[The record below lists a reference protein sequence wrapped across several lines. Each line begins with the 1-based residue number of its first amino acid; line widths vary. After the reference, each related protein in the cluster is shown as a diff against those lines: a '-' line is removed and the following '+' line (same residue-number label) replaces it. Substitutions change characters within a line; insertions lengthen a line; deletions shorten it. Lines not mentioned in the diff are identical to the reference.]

1 MRAVVQRV
9 KEGSVSVDGDIVGEI
24 GQGLVVLLGVGQDDD
39 EEVARKLADKIV
51 KLRIFA
57 DEASKFN
64 LSALDV
70 SAEIL
75 IVSQFTLYADTRKGR
90 RPSFTDAASPE
101 LAERLVDRFAEFV
114 RAYGLR
120 VQTGK
125 FQAHMLVKIFNDG
138 PVTIWLDV

>member
-9 KEGSVSVDGDIVGEI
+9 IEGSVTVDGDLIGEI
-24 GQGLVVLLGVGQDDD
+24 GRGLVVLLGVGKNDD
-39 EEVARKLADKIV
+39 EETARKLADKIV
-51 KLRIFA
+51 TLRIFA

-75 IVSQFTLYADTRKGR
+75 IVSQFTLYADTKKGR
-90 RPSFTDAASPE
+90 RPSFVEAAPPE

-114 RAYGLR
+114 RSYGLR
-120 VQTGK
+120 VQTGR

-138 PVTIWLDV
+138 PVTICLDL